1 MRKYWFLV
9 FIVALLLIASPVFAE
24 EDVDTSDNE
33 PSETANEPSDD
44 TSEAGVEPEKVDGN
58 PLSGKGADEHKVDS
72 PSGGDTGTKEIPC
85 DVELDDLGESYPD
98 ITDKETIE
106 VDYEISEDNKSLS
119 WSSDNKVSEV
129 VVKGGP
135 SANVYYYYD
144 GDTYLGLWDEDNG
157 RWYDSG
163 LRPPVSP
170 GGQDPTISNF
180 GFFADCP
187 DAEDENGTNGEEPNG
202 NDTNGNGTNGNGPPP
217 VGNGVVRTTTP
228 PVGVELPEIE
238 ATPVSLPATGGSPI
252 LFLIGLGLFSVGIA
266 IVRK

>member
-1 MRKYWFLV
+1 MKSLFFWILIGAMIFS
-9 FIVALLLIASPVFAE
+9 FAGIALAE
-24 EDVDTSDNE
+24 
-33 PSETANEPSDD
+33 
-44 TSEAGVEPEKVDGN
+44 TSEEELYGVSEAEIEPEKVKGN
-58 PLSGKGADEHKVDS
+58 PLSGDGADNHKVEG
-72 PSGGDTGTKEIPC
+72 PEKGEEGTKEIPC
-85 DVELDDLGESYPD
+85 DVELDDLGDDYPD
-98 ITDKETIE
+98 TEDKETIE

-163 LRPPVSP
+163 LRPPVNP

-187 DAEDENGTNGEEPNG
+187 EEENG
-202 NDTNGNGTNGNGPPP
+202 TNGNGTNGNGTNGNGTNGNGTNGPPP
-217 VGNGVVRTTTP
+217 VGNGVTRTSTP
-228 PVGVELPEIE
+228 RAEVSLPEE
-238 ATPVSLPATGGSPI
+238 VKATPVSLPATGGNPF
-252 LFLIGLGLFSVGIA
+252 LFLMGLGLLLTGI
-266 IVRK
+266 ITIKK